1 MPMPINVGFCL
12 SLTLSTNLKGTL
24 GIVWLIITGSLV
36 LADST
41 NDGNG
46 ELEYF
51 SSETDCKVSQSLL
64 TASAE
69 WQAELNYCSKE
80 KIETVHISCW
90 ELK

>member
-1 MPMPINVGFCL
+1 MPINVGFCL
-12 SLTLSTNLKGTL
+12 SLTLSTKFKGTL

-51 SSETDCKVSQSLL
+51 SSETDCKASESLL
-64 TASAE
+64 IASAE
-69 WQAELNYCSKE
+69 WQAELKYCIIE
-80 KIETVHISCW
+80 KNETVF
-90 ELK
+90 LVGN

>member
-51 SSETDCKVSQSLL
+51 SSETACEASKSLL
-64 TASAE
+64 NASAE
-69 WQAELNYCSKE
+69 WTAELAYCVRE
-80 KIETVHISCW
+80 ETETVF
-90 ELK
+90 LVGN